1 MGIGFK
7 KSYKMGPFKL
17 NLSKDAVGVSLRM
30 GPFSQSI
37 NSKGRG
43 RTSATLPST
52 GVFYRKY
59 ESFDNRNEED

>member
-7 KSYKMGPFKL
+7 KSYRVGPFKV
-17 NLSKDAVGVSLRM
+17 NLSKSSLGISLRE

-37 NSKGRG
+37 NSKGKG
-43 RTSATLPST
+43 RTSATVPGT

-59 ESFDNRNEED
+59 ENLKEND